1 MQSQDTRSHHARNRK
16 QLGVLLFVLALVLTG
31 SFWIRAAQRHGTP
44 YVEPVRVFD
53 GDSELLNESIVIPTL
68 DTPLPAGKNVIWCA
82 SFELAWNRLKSDVVK
97 GNVEVAGAEQVAAR
111 LNASVASESD
121 LSPESC
127 FATAGWAKDGIG
139 ERIRR
144 EFAARF
150 PGEPL
155 PEIDPQAVLVA
166 YAYLKAAARFTIPFF
181 DNPAEFAFVDGAGRR
196 TAVSSFGIRIRLDDS
211 VADDRVRK
219 QVEVLYVKRSASPD
233 DDAKG
238 RIVPTEFA
246 LDPCRTTSPYQIVF
260 AVVPRQDTLAA
271 TLADVVSKIEHWSP
285 GHAVEF
291 GALDVL
297 LVPNMFWKI
306 THHFRELE
314 GRERKLLNPGFEGL
328 WIETALQTIEFK
340 LDRSGAEL
348 ASESGVA
355 IAAIPTHYVFD
366 RPFLVYMKKR
376 DAARPF
382 FVMWVD
388 NAELLC
394 KPQSGEQRSTTAPPE
409 QDMENAGGTLGRA
422 GPALCDPQG
431 FHRLAALG
439 LRV

>member
-1 MQSQDTRSHHARNRK
+1 MQYQDTRPHRPRKRK

-31 SFWIRAAQRHGTP
+31 SFWIRSTQRHQKP
-44 YVEPVRVFD
+44 YVEPARVFD
-53 GDSELLNESIVIPTL
+53 GDSELLKESIVIPTL

-97 GNVEVAGAEQVAAR
+97 GPVGVAGAEELAAR
-111 LNASVASESD
+111 LNAAVASESD

-211 VADDRVRK
+211 VADDRIRK
-219 QVEVLYVKRSASPD
+219 QVEVLYVKRSASLD
-233 DDAKG
+233 DDYAKG
-238 RIVPTEFA
+238 RIVPAEFA

-260 AVVPRQDTLAA
+260 AVVPQQDTLAA
-271 TLADVVSKIEHWSP
+271 TLADVVSKIERWSP

-291 GALDVL
+291 GSLDVL
-297 LVPNMFWKI
+297 LVPNMAWKI
-306 THHFRELE
+306 THHFCELE

-328 WIETALQTIEFK
+328 WIEAALQTIEFK

-355 IAAIPTHYVFD
+355 IAAIPTDYVFD

-376 DAARPF
+376 DAAQPF

-394 KPQSGEQRSTTAPPE
+394 KPQSGAQGPPAAPGE
-409 QDMENAGGTLGRA
+409 RDTENARTGFGRA
-422 GPALCDPQG
+422 GSTLRDPQG
-431 FHRLAALG
+431 QHRFAAL
-439 LRV
+439 